1 MRRGLLAALV
11 VLVVLLGTV
20 LLGAGPLLNTA
31 AARERITAALT
42 RATGHPARIEGPVS
56 LAWSAAPAFSLQGVV
71 LANPPGFTGP
81 DFVTARRVAARVALL
96 PLLLGRV
103 EIPSVALDGA
113 DVRLERDANGR
124 GNWLSAPA
132 PETGPATTASA
143 PRRPVAIGTVE
154 VSGSR
159 VELPDF
165 PPVLVHTLSVSP
177 GGGPV
182 AGTATVRDVLLTVAG
197 RTEAPGPA
205 GLPFSLTAIGGGL
218 ALAASGQAGG
228 PAGSDVAFQASAPD
242 LAAVSPLVGQ
252 PLPALRDAKLTG
264 QLQGAALVGLTLT
277 AGDSDAPA
285 VLPGLRLVRLEASA
299 ARLDGPVQVKAEGA
313 LRALPVA
320 LAGSFGPFRA
330 GSGLVAASLAGDGA
344 TLAISGTVGPAGL
357 DGTVSAR
364 VPDVRRTAALAGY
377 AAPAVHDVALD
388 ARAVPAGTARV
399 TSLRGLRLTSAE
411 GDLAGDV
418 AVGLAPRPSLRGSL
432 QSARLDLDVWTVV
445 APLPAPAPPPS
456 PPSPPSPPPAAAPAI
471 APERPLP
478 FAALRQADLDVSAA
492 IAQARYRGTDY
503 RSVQLHIVLADGRLR
518 VDPATAT
525 APGGPM
531 RLTLQ
536 ADAGAAPPT
545 AALTLRG
552 QGLNAAGLSEL
563 AGAPGALTGTVD
575 ADIDLKGAGVT
586 ARAMA
591 ASVTGHAAVA
601 LADGEIENGILATLF
616 GPALRGASIPFD
628 AAGRSK
634 VACLAVRAD
643 AETGHVTLDSLT
655 LQASRLRIEGEGAID
670 IPGETMDLHMRPEIR
685 FGSLPVKVPVH
696 LTGLW
701 RSPKVEVDKGV
712 LAPGRFGLSIG
723 AASPDPCGPALAAVR
738 QDVVR

>member
-1 MRRGLLAALV
+1 M
-11 VLVVLLGTV
+11 
-20 LLGAGPLLNTA
+20 
-31 AARERITAALT
+31 
-42 RATGHPARIEGPVS
+42 
-56 LAWSAAPAFSLQGVV
+56 
-71 LANPPGFTGP
+71 
-81 DFVTARRVAARVALL
+81 
-96 PLLLGRV
+96 
-103 EIPSVALDGA
+103 
-113 DVRLERDANGR
+113 RLERDANGR
-124 GNWLSAPA
+124 GNWLPAPA
-132 PETGPATTASA
+132 PATGPATTASA

-154 VSGSR
+154 VSDSR
-159 VELPDF
+159 VESPDF

-182 AGTATVRDVLLTVAG
+182 AGTATVREVLLTLAG
-197 RTEAPGPA
+197 RTEAPGP
-205 GLPFSLTAIGGGL
+205 GGVPFSLTAVGGGL

-228 PAGSDVAFQASAPD
+228 AGGADVAFQASAPD

-252 PLPALRDAKLTG
+252 ALPPLRDAKLTG
-264 QLQGAALVGLTLT
+264 QLQSAALVGLTLT
-277 AGDSDAPA
+277 AGESDAAA
-285 VLPGLRLVRLEASA
+285 VLPGLRLLRLEASA

-344 TLAISGTVGPAGL
+344 TLAVSGTVGPAGL

-388 ARAVPAGTARV
+388 ARAVPAATARV

-432 QSARLDLDVWTVV
+432 QSAQLNLDAWTVV
-445 APLPAPAPPPS
+445 APLPAPAPAPAPAPS
-456 PPSPPSPPPAAAPAI
+456 PPAPSPPPAGAPTV

-478 FAALRQADLDVSAA
+478 FAALRQVDLDVSAA
-492 IAQARYRGTDY
+492 LAQARYRGTDY

-525 APGGPM
+525 APGGPV

-628 AAGRSK
+628 AAGRSR

-670 IPGETMDLHMRPEIR
+670 VPGETMDLHMRPEIR

-738 QDVVR
+738 QEVVR

>member
-1 MRRGLLAALV
+1 MRRGFLAALA
-11 VLVVLLGTV
+11 VLVVLLGGL

-42 RATGHPARIEGPVS
+42 RATGHAARIEGPVG
-56 LAWSAAPAFSLQGVV
+56 LAWSAAPAFSLQSVV

-124 GNWLSAPA
+124 GNWLPAPA
-132 PETGPATTASA
+132 PETGSATTASA

-154 VSGSR
+154 VSDSR
-159 VELPDF
+159 VESPDF

-205 GLPFSLTAIGGGL
+205 GVPFSLTAVGGGV

-228 PAGSDVAFQASAPD
+228 AAGADVAFQASAPD

-252 PLPALRDAKLTG
+252 ALPPLRDAKLTG

-277 AGDSDAPA
+277 AGESDAT
-285 VLPGLRLVRLEASA
+285 VLPGLRLLRLEASA

-313 LRALPVA
+313 LRSLPVA

-344 TLAISGTVGPAGL
+344 TLAVSGTVGSAGL

-364 VPDVRRTAALAGY
+364 VPDARRTAALAGY

-432 QSARLDLDVWTVV
+432 QSAQLNLDAWTAV

-456 PPSPPSPPPAAAPAI
+456 QPSSPSPPPAGAPTV

-492 IAQARYRGTDY
+492 IAQAQYRGTDY
-503 RSVQLHIVLADGRLR
+503 RSVQLHIVLVDGRLR

-536 ADAGAAPPT
+536 ADAAAAPPT

-575 ADIDLKGAGVT
+575 ADIDLQGAGVT

-634 VACLAVRAD
+634 VACLAVRAN
-643 AETGHVTLDSLT
+643 AEIGHVTLDSLT

-670 IPGETMDLHMRPEIR
+670 VPGETMDLHMRPEIR

-701 RSPKVEVDKGV
+701 RSPKVDVDKNV
-712 LAPGRFGLSIG
+712 LAPGRFGISIG

-738 QDVVR
+738 QDLMR

>member
-1 MRRGLLAALV
+1 MRRGLLAALA
-11 VLVVLLGTV
+11 VLVVLLGGL

-124 GNWLSAPA
+124 GNWLPAPA
-132 PETGPATTASA
+132 PATGPATTASA

-154 VSGSR
+154 VSDSR
-159 VELPDF
+159 VESPDF

-177 GGGPV
+177 GGGPA

-205 GLPFSLTAIGGGL
+205 GLPFSLTAVGGGV

-228 PAGSDVAFQASAPD
+228 AAGADVAFQASAPD
-242 LAAVSPLVGQ
+242 LAAVSSLVGQ
-252 PLPALRDAKLTG
+252 ALPPLRDAKLTG
-264 QLQGAALVGLTLT
+264 QLQGASLVGLTLT
-277 AGDSDAPA
+277 AGESDAA
-285 VLPGLRLVRLEASA
+285 VVLPGLRLVRLEASA

-313 LRALPVA
+313 LRALPMA

-344 TLAISGTVGPAGL
+344 TLAVSGTVGPAGL

-364 VPDVRRTAALAGY
+364 VPDARRTAALAGY

-388 ARAVPAGTARV
+388 ARAVPAGAARV

-432 QSARLDLDVWTVV
+432 QSARLDLDAWTAV
-445 APLPAPAPPPS
+445 APLPTPAPAPAPS
-456 PPSPPSPPPAAAPAI
+456 PPSPPQAAAPAV

-478 FAALRQADLDVSAA
+478 FAALRQVDLDVSAA

-552 QGLNAAGLSEL
+552 QGLNAAGLSDL

-575 ADIDLKGAGVT
+575 ADIDLQGAGT
-586 ARAMA
+586 TSRAMA

-634 VACLAVRAD
+634 VACLAVRAN

-670 IPGETMDLHMRPEIR
+670 VPGETMDLHMRPEIR

-701 RSPKVEVDKGV
+701 RSPKVEVDKNV
-712 LAPGRFGLSIG
+712 LAPGRFGISIG

-738 QDVVR
+738 QDVMR